1 MSEKYKLVDTWVR
14 EAKAGD
20 QKASELLLHTFRP
33 LMLSMVQK
41 YVYNPAEYEDGLQEK
56 CHYSHSKRIK
66 KRLLKNPVN
75 YDVFAIYIDVI
86 N

>member
-41 YVYNPAEYEDGLQEK
+41 YVYNPAEYEDGLQEA
-56 CHYSHSKRIK
+56 SVV
-66 KRLLKNPVN
+66 LLETLKAYPGSYTHLCTVCQSLK
-75 YDVFAIYIDVI
+75 VQK
-86 N
+86 